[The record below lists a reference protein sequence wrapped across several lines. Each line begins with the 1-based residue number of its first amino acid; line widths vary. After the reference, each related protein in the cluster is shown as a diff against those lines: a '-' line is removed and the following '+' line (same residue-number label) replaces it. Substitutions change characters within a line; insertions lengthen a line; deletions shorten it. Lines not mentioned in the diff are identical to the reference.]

1 MRWEFEQ
8 RLFERWPTWFSPKGD
23 IPQTGMTLVFR
34 HDDGWF
40 NIPQATV
47 RGFGTTGLSSGKE
60 TLVTSPR
67 CLLHVP
73 MKRNP
78 FIGIPCRE

>member
-40 NIPQATV
+40 NILRRQC
-47 RGFGTTGLSSGKE
+47 GGLE
-60 TLVTSPR
+60 PR
-67 CLLHVP
+67 VCHP
-73 MKRNP
+73 AKKP
-78 FIGIPCRE
+78 W